1 MAFKEIAMLSSLV
14 VVTIIS
20 YNVLE
25 GNAQSIEP
33 LIDQDY
39 CKVKAALY
47 DLGEIGMNLMD
58 DSQTLN
64 DMQREYFAGKV
75 DYSAVERARNE
86 LNKTKNKLFLKLIK
100 YIWATNEFEPTI
112 NYQTTDP
119 QKLYKTMDDLENYK
133 ESIDE
138 MHADLLNSMSPT
150 LQPTVVGA

>member
-1 MAFKEIAMLSSLV
+1 M
-14 VVTIIS
+14 VTIIS

-39 CKVKAALY
+39 CKVKASLY
-47 DLGEIGMNLMD
+47 DLGEVGMNLVD

-112 NYQTTDP
+112 NYQTVDP

-133 ESIDE
+133 DSIDE
-138 MHADLLNSMSPT
+138 MHADLLSSMSPT

>member
-1 MAFKEIAMLSSLV
+1 

-39 CKVKAALY
+39 CKVKASLY
-47 DLGEIGMNLMD
+47 DLGEVGMNLVD

-112 NYQTTDP
+112 NYQTVDP

-133 ESIDE
+133 DSIDE
-138 MHADLLNSMSPT
+138 MHADLLSSMSPT

>member
-1 MAFKEIAMLSSLV
+1 M
-14 VVTIIS
+14 VTIIS
-20 YNVLE
+20 YSVLE
-25 GNAQSIEP
+25 GNAQSIQP

-39 CKVKAALY
+39 MKVKAALY
-47 DLGEIGMNLMD
+47 DLGEVGMNLMD

-112 NYQTTDP
+112 NYQTADP
-119 QKLYKTMDDLENYK
+119 HKLYKTMDDLENYK
-133 ESIDE
+133 DSIDD
-138 MHADLLNSMSPT
+138 MHADLLNAMS
-150 LQPTVVGA
+150 QPTVVGA

>member
-1 MAFKEIAMLSSLV
+1 VF
-14 VVTIIS
+14 TIIS

-39 CKVKAALY
+39 CKVKASLY
-47 DLGEIGMNLMD
+47 DLGEVGMNLMD

-75 DYSAVERARNE
+75 DFSAVERARNE

-100 YIWATNEFEPTI
+100 YFWATNEFEPTI
-112 NYQTTDP
+112 NYQTADP
-119 QKLYKTMDDLENYK
+119 HNLYKTMDDLENYK
-133 ESIDE
+133 DSIDDI
-138 MHADLLNSMSPT
+138 HADLLNSMSPT
-150 LQPTVVGA
+150 LQPTVVA